1 MAINNVLILDTDTT
15 VLSVPATKKY
25 AVTTL
30 LVCNYAG
37 TTNIVNDSSFN
48 MHVIKGSGGVKS
60 NANLVLNS
68 IAMPAQETFTFNVER
83 LILEGGDSVVL
94 NSPDSDLL
102 SATISYLEV

>member
-48 MHVIKGSGGVKS
+48 MHVIKGSG
-60 NANLVLNS
+60 A
-68 IAMPAQETFTFNVER
+68 
-83 LILEGGDSVVL
+83 
-94 NSPDSDLL
+94 
-102 SATISYLEV
+102 